1 MSKYDD
7 LEDKIEKIEKERD
20 FIYYYIKEFPNKNF
34 AEACDAYE
42 QFLDEK
48 DEVSRQYKIV
58 NDEIIWNKEYVEKF
72 KNKYS
77 YLSQWIIGIK

>member
-34 AEACDAYE
+34 ADKG
-42 QFLDEK
+42 F
-48 DEVSRQYKIV
+48 
-58 NDEIIWNKEYVEKF
+58 N
-72 KNKYS
+72 
-77 YLSQWIIGIK
+77 